1 MTSEIQ
7 PEISLSL
14 AGDLILRSMKAVL
27 NWLDGKNHI

>member
-1 MTSEIQ
+1 MTSESQ
-7 PEISLSL
+7 PKISLSL